1 MDRTQDRAEVIVI
14 FSFFSLDHLLAGA
27 GEQVVMMKRN
37 PAAVAERRKVR
48 KGKKEVNKKRGRKW
62 GERMEMYGMRRLE
75 RKGGL
80 ELAEK

>member
-48 KGKKEVNKKRGRKW
+48 KGKKSKKRGRKR
-62 GERMEMYGMRRLE
+62 GKRMEMYGMRRLE